1 MRMLIQFFRRL
12 FGKPRSF
19 AQAQAD
25 DRAALR
31 AAARAADRRADA
43 AAEESQIQDN
53 SFLIEEAYNQD
64 PGVVQHI
71 QTFSRATRGGDWL
84 YTFTQEW
91 PAPNLKHQLSYT
103 LPMAQHRR

>member
-1 MRMLIQFFRRL
+1 MFN
-12 FGKPRSF
+12 
-19 AQAQAD
+19 
-25 DRAALR
+25 
-31 AAARAADRRADA
+31 RAADMRRLSIALVWLIGA
-43 AAEESQIQDN
+43 AAPLVAQTAPEGESQIQDN

-91 PAPNLKHQLSYT
+91 PVPGITHQLSYT
-103 LPMAQHRR
+103 LPLARVNGA